1 MTLIDFLTALVR
13 EKHTGVALEAFQ
25 VTEMVRDLTERL
37 TKFIIL
43 NVLTELATKD
53 QSLLAKFQTLA
64 KGATSP
70 EAIQTFVEAE
80 IPDGPAF
87 LAKTLTDFRALYLA
101 NLPN

>member
-1 MTLIDFLTALVR
+1 MNINDFLVALAK
-13 EKHTGVALEAFQ
+13 EKHAT
-25 VTEMVRDLTERL
+25 VTLKDYQLTDIVRDLTERL

-43 NVLTELATKD
+43 NVLTELATRD

-64 KGATSP
+64 QGDTKP

-87 LAKTLTDFRALYLA
+87 LAKVLTDFRTLYLHA
-101 NLPN
+101 